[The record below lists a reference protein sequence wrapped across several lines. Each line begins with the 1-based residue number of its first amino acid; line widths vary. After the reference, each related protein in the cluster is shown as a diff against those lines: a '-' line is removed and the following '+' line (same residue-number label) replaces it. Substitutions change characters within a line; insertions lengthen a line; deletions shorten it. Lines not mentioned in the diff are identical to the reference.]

1 MIFEEQHA
9 AAVARA
15 AAMEATDLLKAF
27 ELKNRARAMT
37 VQRLPFMYN
46 GENVMLQLPYVCEWL
61 AGVPE
66 LAAHYGS
73 DFQWRRNPFL
83 RGVTLDERAVTPRKA
98 TRSYKLGDEVLEEVV
113 ESLMAARRE
122 EEAALKMMQ
131 VGAEREEAV
140 STRGRDGTAAYVC
153 GRAWFSGWRWIAGVQ
168 SRVMV
173 FDERPGCACC
183 DDRRSWVRQGSGG
196 LASARTRSTS
206 RG

>member
-1 MIFEEQHA
+1 MMGDQRCWKCRPESVCDLTLPCTQVESIRAWRQVIFEEQHA

-131 VGAEREEAV
+131 VGAEREEGGVNTRARWYCLLPLCVAV
-140 STRGRDGTAAYVC
+140 RG
-153 GRAWFSGWRWIAGVQ
+153 S
-168 SRVMV
+168 
-173 FDERPGCACC
+173 
-183 DDRRSWVRQGSGG
+183 
-196 LASARTRSTS
+196 
-206 RG
+206 